1 MLQTSASSGY
11 HLTQLGMAQLCC
23 CSAVVSGTLVCTLAA
38 ATCHGPTLVILC
50 FGQLGQQASITDGDL
65 CSWWSC
71 HPTVNSWFGWSSPDE
86 IIKAPASRIQ
96 HHLAI
101 RHTSAVHC
109 WAGKL
114 RLSLCSVQL
123 WPGWAER
130 PTCCYQLGHHTRT
143 NCGLFLVRQ
152 SRQTVQMVWVLFCS
166 FCPCFAN
173 FWPNLSCFYL
183 IIFWVANTLL
193 LIASYQ
199 LLLVAFTYTQTP
211 SLFNYHNT
219 GIL

>member
-1 MLQTSASSGY
+1 M
-11 HLTQLGMAQLCC
+11 
-23 CSAVVSGTLVCTLAA
+23 
-38 ATCHGPTLVILC
+38 
-50 FGQLGQQASITDGDL
+50 

-71 HPTVNSWFGWSSPDE
+71 HPTVNSWFGWSSSDE
-86 IIKAPASRIQ
+86 IISIASDAASRIQ

-143 NCGLFLVRQ
+143 NCGLFLVRH
-152 SRQTVQMVWVLFCS
+152 SRQTVQLLWVRFCS
-166 FCPCFAN
+166 FCQCFAN
-173 FWPNLSCFYL
+173 FWPNFSCFYL

-193 LIASYQ
+193 LIASYE
-199 LLLVAFTYTQTP
+199 LLLVTFT
-211 SLFNYHNT
+211 NN
-219 GIL
+219 